1 MSEGLEV
8 LGFINSRG
16 GCMLTDISSEL
27 NLPISSVHGWIS
39 LLCSTG
45 YLKKCEQE
53 HGSCPCEK
61 NGTRCVH
68 CSCTC
73 KAVQT
78 NTPVRIEVTERGMNL
93 FRRSSYETGKTEVV
107 PDNGRLS

>member
-45 YLKKCEQE
+45 YLKKCEVE

-68 CSCTC
+68 CSCSC
-73 KAVQT
+73 KAVQV

-93 FRRSSYETGKTEVV
+93 FRRSSYETSRADVVIGSEEV
-107 PDNGRLS
+107 S